1 MTLKIPP
8 PGDEFMPVG
17 IQYDAVRNLY
27 WVPVSPALLPSMV
40 NGWSEPVRVKI
51 ENGDMTFQRVSA

>member
-1 MTLKIPP
+1 MSLKIPP
-8 PGDEFMPVG
+8 PPDVPAKGV
-17 IQYDAVRNLY
+17 QYDAGRNLY

-51 ENGDMTFQRVSA
+51 KDGDMIFQRVGP